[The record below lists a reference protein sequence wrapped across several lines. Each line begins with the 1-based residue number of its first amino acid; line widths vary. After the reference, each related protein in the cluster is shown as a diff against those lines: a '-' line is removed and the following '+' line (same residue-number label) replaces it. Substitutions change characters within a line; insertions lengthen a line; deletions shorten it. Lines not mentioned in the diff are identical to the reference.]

1 MPTSFTVNSIQYS
14 WRGQSMREIEPS
26 SFRDGVITWTDSAT
40 GALAHAL
47 LEFHS
52 DVQQLVF
59 VELRG
64 EYLRFGVQASL
75 PSGYSTVMRNRALCF
90 GSYPDVYW
98 SECTVAS
105 RQSYAEVP
113 ALLHGEWVGNG
124 AVSFGVAGQGRTPS
138 CLDRLA
144 TPVQVS
150 VGFDGIYVSR
160 VLGAGGKGLSGEAEL
175 RTEVNLQGQRQFVSF
190 AEETGIAITRDD
202 QSQQLYCMAL
212 RLDGGRMELSEWT
225 RLRDGA
231 THNPCDPAAHRAA
244 FEQRSPVCETN
255 EAGDFLAGGQ
265 YLTLERAA
273 ADQAMLRISALVLA
287 LLSVWA
293 PAFSRVGGGA
303 VEP

>member
-1 MPTSFTVNSIQYS
+1 
-14 WRGQSMREIEPS
+14 
-26 SFRDGVITWTDSAT
+26 
-40 GALAHAL
+40 
-47 LEFHS
+47 
-52 DVQQLVF
+52 
-59 VELRG
+59 
-64 EYLRFGVQASL
+64 
-75 PSGYSTVMRNRALCF
+75 MRNRALCF

-231 THNPCDPAAHRAA
+231 THNPRFQGLVHEKFMHARAQQRKSLNRIGAA
-244 FEQRSPVCETN
+244 
-255 EAGDFLAGGQ
+255 LA
-265 YLTLERAA
+265 TL
-273 ADQAMLRISALVLA
+273 V
-287 LLSVWA
+287 
-293 PAFSRVGGGA
+293 AFSLAQSMGNSA
-303 VEP
+303 SAS